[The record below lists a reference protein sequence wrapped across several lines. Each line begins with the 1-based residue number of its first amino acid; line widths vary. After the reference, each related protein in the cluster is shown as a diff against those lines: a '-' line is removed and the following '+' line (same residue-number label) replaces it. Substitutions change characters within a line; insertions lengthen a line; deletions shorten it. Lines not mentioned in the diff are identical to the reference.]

1 VEAPPP
7 LWRRAW
13 IHAVGREFGPAIV
26 LVLALPLLVA
36 AWVASP
42 ASPWALHRADA
53 RVAAGDLDGAVEG
66 YEQVRRWSALTDQ
79 RREATWRAAS
89 LSAGATAEPRR
100 ARRLYRAFLKDWPED
115 PRIASARVSL
125 ARLEWVDFG
134 RPHRAARQF
143 AWATRAAPESPEA
156 AEWLHRSGEAW
167 LEAGRVDQAR
177 AAWRRLVDDY
187 PDEAAGAQLA
197 LARLALQE
205 GRIERAFEDFQAVAV
220 AVPRGPEATLARL
233 GMSMA
238 LEQLGDLEAALA
250 ELDEV
255 ADELPHGVWQQRR
268 ERLIAR
274 RLATTGE

>member
-1 VEAPPP
+1 MEAPPP

-167 LEAGRVDQAR
+167 LEAGRGGGGRGARRPLGDQPRTESATR
-177 AAWRRLVDDY
+177 AAATETTTKVVAAEPRSPSNLGWEAMLLNWLEGGRNLVSDKGY
-187 PDEAAGAQLA
+187 HGMGNPG
-197 LARLALQE
+197 
-205 GRIERAFEDFQAVAV
+205 G
-220 AVPRGPEATLARL
+220 RL
-233 GMSMA
+233 GKV
-238 LEQLGDLEAALA
+238 LGSRAISAQGTPRA
-250 ELDEV
+250 RSLD
-255 ADELPHGVWQQRR
+255 R
-268 ERLIAR
+268 
-274 RLATTGE
+274 